1 MKKILF
7 RKILFDCLVFFSIAL
22 ISVSTIIWIFQ
33 AVNYLD
39 VMVEDGRDYLVYI
52 NFALLNY
59 PKIISKLLP
68 FTLFFSFYY
77 VFTKYELNN
86 ELMIYWN
93 FGVNKIY
100 LINFFIKFSF
110 FLVLIQLL
118 LTIFIVPE
126 TLNFSKTLIKKSNVD
141 FFGSFIKP
149 QKFNDNISG
158 LTIYA
163 EEKNKNNE
171 LKNIYL
177 KQKKNEKE
185 FQITIAKKGY
195 FKNIGN
201 SKILVLNDGE
211 TINSINN
218 NVTNFSFSKSDF
230 ILSTLKTNMVIDDKI
245 QEEKTINHIKCFKK
259 YLNKNLTI
267 NLKQKGYL
275 KHNCSLDTLDS
286 LVQEL
291 YKRLIV
297 PLYIPLL
304 ILLSSLLVLFS
315 KENKYYLRY
324 KVIIFISGLMIIILS
339 ESLLRFVKGDFYS
352 NILIMLMPLI
362 IYSSIYIFIKQ
373 TLKINLK
380 QTL

>member
-7 RKILFDCLVFFSIAL
+7 RKILFDCLIFFSIAL
-22 ISVSTIIWIFQ
+22 ICVSTIIWIFQ

-52 NFALLNY
+52 NFSLLSY
-59 PKIISKLLP
+59 PKIVSKILP
-68 FTLFFSFYY
+68 FTFFFSFYY
-77 VFTKYELNN
+77 VFTKYELSN

-110 FLVLIQLL
+110 FLVLIQLF
-118 LTIFIVPE
+118 LTIFVVPE
-126 TLNFSKTLIKKSNVD
+126 SLNFSRKLIKKSNVD

-163 EEKNKNNE
+163 EEKNKNDE

-201 SKILVLNDGE
+201 TKILVLNDGQ
-211 TINSINN
+211 TINSVNN

-230 ILSTLKTNMVIDDKI
+230 ALSALKTNMVIDDKI
-245 QEEKTINHIKCFKK
+245 QEGKTINHLKCFKE
-259 YLNKNLTI
+259 YLNKDLTL

-275 KHNCSLDTLDS
+275 KHNCSKDTLDN

-304 ILLSSLLVLFS
+304 ILLSSLLLLFS

-324 KVIIFISGLMIIILS
+324 KVIIFILGLMIIILS
-339 ESLLRFVKGDFYS
+339 ESLLKFVKGDFYS
-352 NILIMLMPLI
+352 NILIIIMPLL
-362 IYSSIYIFIKQ
+362 IYSSIYIFIKHV
-373 TLKINLK
+373 LKVNVK